1 MIIFVIGAALS
12 AAAFGLAVV
21 LMPQVGLG
29 REDDEKLKAEGKR
42 RVQGKE
48 DGEAGGEEA
57 REGGVR

>member
-12 AAAFGLAVV
+12 AAAFGLAIG

-29 REDDEKLKAEGKR
+29 REDDEKLKAEGRR
-42 RVQGKE
+42 RVK
-48 DGEAGGEEA
+48 GETEGSNEEA